1 MCLEVSH
8 VVTYFLGTQ
17 TEASHVTLLSFRLIL
32 RCESQYVG
40 CRVALRIEMTC
51 AWGWKVGPSMLC
63 PPLPS
68 PLPPPNPLHTGPVC
82 GSCSNVWS
90 LTV

>member
-51 AWGWKVGPSMLC
+51 AWGGKWGPPCCALLS
-63 PPLPS
+63 PPLCLLLILS
-68 PLPPPNPLHTGPVC
+68 TQALSVVAAQMC
-82 GSCSNVWS
+82 GA
-90 LTV
+90 